1 MARSFCVYILA
12 SCSRNLYGGVTNNLE
27 RRLIE
32 HREGKVKDF
41 TTRLAFTVSFTSSST
56 KTSAMQ

>member
-32 HREGKVKDF
+32 HREGKVKGF